1 MRRQSCGNYSRGVKT
16 WAAAIIDLAC
26 VLGFVALGIQSHD
39 EGGSLVRVAAP
50 FVAALAIGWVIA
62 IPLKPA
68 ESLRAGFVIWLVT
81 LVGGMLLRR
90 VGGDGTA
97 FAFILVATAFLAVS
111 MLGWRGVAALLLA
124 RKAPAAD

>member
-1 MRRQSCGNYSRGVKT
+1 MKT
-16 WAAAIIDLAC
+16 WAAAILDLVC
-26 VLGFVALGIQSHD
+26 VVAFVAMGIQSHGED
-39 EGGSLVRVAAP
+39 DSLIRVAAP

-97 FAFILVATAFLAVS
+97 FTFILVATGFPAVT
-111 MLGWRGVAALLLA
+111 MLGWRGVAALILN
-124 RKAPAAD
+124 RKAQAAD

>member
-1 MRRQSCGNYSRGVKT
+1 VKT
-16 WAAAIIDLAC
+16 WAAAILDLVC
-26 VLGFVALGIQSHD
+26 VVAFVAVGISSHGED
-39 EGGSLVRVAAP
+39 DSLVRVAAP

-97 FAFILVATAFLAVS
+97 FTFILVAAGFLALTL
-111 MLGWRGVAALLLA
+111 LGWRGIAALVL
-124 RKAPAAD
+124 RRRSPAAD

>member
-1 MRRQSCGNYSRGVKT
+1 MKT
-16 WAAAIIDLAC
+16 WAAAILDLVC
-26 VLGFVALGIQSHD
+26 VVAFVAVGISSHGED
-39 EGGSLVRVAAP
+39 DSLVRVAAP

-81 LVGGMLLRR
+81 LVGCMLLRR

-97 FAFILVATAFLAVS
+97 FTFILVAAGFLALTL
-111 MLGWRGVAALLLA
+111 LGWRGIAALVL
-124 RKAPAAD
+124 RRRSPAAD

>member
-1 MRRQSCGNYSRGVKT
+1 MKT
-16 WAAAIIDLAC
+16 WAAAILDLVC
-26 VLGFVALGIQSHD
+26 VIAFVALGIQSHGESD
-39 EGGSLVRVAAP
+39 SLVRVAAP

-97 FAFILVATAFLAVS
+97 FTFILVATGFLAVT
-111 MLGWRGVAALLLA
+111 MLGWRGVAALILN
-124 RKAPAAD
+124 RKASATD

>member
-1 MRRQSCGNYSRGVKT
+1 MKT
-16 WAAAIIDLAC
+16 WAAAILDLVC
-26 VLGFVALGIQSHD
+26 VVAFVAVGISSHGED
-39 EGGSLVRVAAP
+39 DSLVRVAAP

-97 FAFILVATAFLAVS
+97 FTFILVAAGFLALTL
-111 MLGWRGVAALLLA
+111 LGWRGIAALVL
-124 RKAPAAD
+124 RRRSPAAD